1 MKTAHLS
8 GSLRANV
15 GKKDAAALRNA
26 GLVPCVL
33 YGQGEQTHF
42 AVKRTAIDKIVF
54 SPDVFQVALDIEGKK
69 ALGIIRELQQ
79 HPTKDTI
86 QHVDFYELDENKEVR
101 VKLPVRITG
110 SSRGVMAGGKLM
122 TVFRQLECIG
132 LPGALPDAITLDIT
146 KLRIGQSIRVNTIE
160 IPGVQFLDPANA
172 VVVSVKMARGA
183 VKGADAA
190 DDEDDEEDEA

>member
-69 ALGIIRELQQ
+69 AVGIIRELQQ

-86 QHVDFYELDENKEVR
+86 QHVDFYELNESKEVR

-122 TVFRQLECIG
+122 IVFRHLQCVG
-132 LPGALPDAITLDIT
+132 LPSALPDEITLDIT
-146 KLRIGQSIRVNTIE
+146 KLRIGDAIRVGSVE
-160 IPGVQFLDPANA
+160 IPGVKFLDPANA
-172 VVVSVKMARGA
+172 VVVAVKMARGA

-190 DDEDDEEDEA
+190 DEEEEA

>member
-1 MKTAHLS
+1 
-8 GSLRANV
+8 
-15 GKKDAAALRNA
+15 
-26 GLVPCVL
+26 VL

-54 SPDVFQVALDIEGKK
+54 SPEVFQVALDIEGKK
-69 ALGIIRELQQ
+69 AVGIIRELQQ

-122 TVFRQLECIG
+122 TVFRQLQCVG
-132 LPGALPDAITLDIT
+132 LPSALPDAITLDIT
-146 KLRIGQSIRVNTIE
+146 KLRIGQSIRVSSIE

-183 VKGADAA
+183 VKGADAG
-190 DDEDDEEDEA
+190 DDEEEDEEA

>member
-15 GKKDAAALRNA
+15 GKKDASALRNA

-69 ALGIIRELQQ
+69 AVGIIRELQQ

-122 TVFRQLECIG
+122 TVFRQLQCIG
-132 LPGALPDAITLDIT
+132 LPSALPDAITLDIT
-146 KLRIGQSIRVNTIE
+146 KLRIGQSIRVNSIQ
-160 IPGVQFLDPANA
+160 IPGVTFLDPANA

-183 VKGADAA
+183 VKGADAG
-190 DDEDDEEDEA
+190 EEEEEEEA

>member
-15 GKKDAAALRNA
+15 GKKDATALRNA

-69 ALGIIRELQQ
+69 AVGIIRELQQ

-110 SSRGVMAGGKLM
+110 SSRGVLAGGKLM
-122 TVFRQLECIG
+122 TVFRQLQCIG
-132 LPGALPDAITLDIT
+132 LPSALPDAITLDIT
-146 KLRIGQSIRVNTIE
+146 KLRIGQSIRVNSIQ
-160 IPGVQFLDPANA
+160 IPGVTFLDPANA

-183 VKGADAA
+183 VKGADAG
-190 DDEDDEEDEA
+190 DDEEEEEA

>member
-69 ALGIIRELQQ
+69 AVGIIRELQQ

-86 QHVDFYELDENKEVR
+86 QHVDFYELNESKEVR

-122 TVFRQLECIG
+122 IVFRHLQCVG
-132 LPGALPDAITLDIT
+132 LPSALPDEITLDIS
-146 KLRIGQSIRVNTIE
+146 KLRIGDAIRVGSVE
-160 IPGVQFLDPANA
+160 IPGVKFLDPTNA
-172 VVVSVKMARGA
+172 VVVAVKMARGA

-190 DDEDDEEDEA
+190 DEEEEA

>member
-15 GKKDAAALRNA
+15 GKKDATALRNA

-69 ALGIIRELQQ
+69 AVGNIRELQQ

-122 TVFRQLECIG
+122 TVFRQLQCIG
-132 LPGALPDAITLDIT
+132 LPSALPDAITLDIT
-146 KLRIGQSIRVNTIE
+146 KLRIGQSIRVNSIQ
-160 IPGVQFLDPANA
+160 IPGVTFLDPANA

-183 VKGADAA
+183 VKGADAG
-190 DDEDDEEDEA
+190 DEEEEEEA

>member
-15 GKKDAAALRNA
+15 GKKDATALRNA

-69 ALGIIRELQQ
+69 AVGIIRELQQ

-122 TVFRQLECIG
+122 TVFRQLQCIG
-132 LPGALPDAITLDIT
+132 LPSALPDAITLDIT
-146 KLRIGQSIRVNTIE
+146 KLRIGQSIRVNSIQ
-160 IPGVQFLDPANA
+160 IPGVTFLDPANA

-183 VKGADAA
+183 VKGADAG
-190 DDEDDEEDEA
+190 DEEEEEEA

>member
-54 SPDVFQVALDIEGKK
+54 SPEVFQVALDIEGKK
-69 ALGIIRELQQ
+69 AVGIIRELQQ

-122 TVFRQLECIG
+122 TVFRQLQCIG
-132 LPGALPDAITLDIT
+132 LPSALPDAITLDIT
-146 KLRIGQSIRVNTIE
+146 KLRIGQSIRVNSIE

-183 VKGADAA
+183 VKGADALA
-190 DDEDDEEDEA
+190 DEEEEEEA

>member
-33 YGQGEQTHF
+33 YCQGEQTHF
-42 AVKRTAIDKIVF
+42 SVKRTAIDKIVF

-190 DDEDDEEDEA
+190 DDEEDEEDEA

>member
-1 MKTAHLS
+1 
-8 GSLRANV
+8 
-15 GKKDAAALRNA
+15 
-26 GLVPCVL
+26 VL

-42 AVKRTAIDKIVF
+42 AVKRTEIDKIVF
-54 SPDVFQVALDIEGKK
+54 SPEVYQVALDIEGKK
-69 ALGIIRELQQ
+69 AVGIIRELQQ

-86 QHVDFYELDENKEVR
+86 QHVDFYELNEGKEVR

-122 TVFRQLECIG
+122 IVFRQLQCVG

-146 KLRIGQSIRVNTIE
+146 KLRIGQSIRVNSIE
-160 IPGVQFLDPANA
+160 IPGVKFLDPANA

-183 VKGADAA
+183 VKGADAG
-190 DDEDDEEDEA
+190 DDDEEEEA

>member
-15 GKKDAAALRNA
+15 GKKDATALRNV

-69 ALGIIRELQQ
+69 AVGIIRELQQ

-122 TVFRQLECIG
+122 TVFRQLQCIG
-132 LPGALPDAITLDIT
+132 LPSALPDAITLDIT
-146 KLRIGQSIRVNTIE
+146 KLRIGQSIRVNSIQ
-160 IPGVQFLDPANA
+160 IPGVTFLDPANA

-183 VKGADAA
+183 VKGADAG
-190 DDEDDEEDEA
+190 DDEEEEEA